1 MGASNGTVLRM
12 LVLQVC
18 IVGLVGYGIGLG
30 VASATGLLFE
40 AGGLAFRMTW
50 HIPAVGA
57 VAVVGC
63 CLAAG
68 LFGMAKVLRLEPA
81 VVFKA

>member
-1 MGASNGTVLRM
+1 MFDAV
-12 LVLQVC
+12 
-18 IVGLVGYGIGLG
+18 
-30 VASATGLLFE
+30 
-40 AGGLAFRMTW
+40 GLAFRMTW

-57 VAVVGC
+57 VAVLTC